1 MPCFYFDLVTRH
13 GFQQQGGMIL
23 EDFDAALDRAD
34 QLAAELY
41 IVRPE
46 LRGCECAIRVT
57 DEGGGE
63 FYRTPIDAV
72 PAFGR
77 K

>member
-1 MPCFYFDLVTRH
+1 MPCYYFDLVTRN

-23 EDFDAALDRAD
+23 EDFAAASDRAD

-46 LRGCECAIRVT
+46 LRGRECAIRVT
-57 DEGGGE
+57 DESGGE
-63 FYRTPIDAV
+63 LYRTPIDAV
-72 PAFGR
+72 PVFSR